1 MITPPFAG
9 SCGRPLVLRAA
20 LRYSASQPPRTD
32 CPNLAASHLCRS
44 IPWAWA
50 LNTPQPIQCVIQV
63 HIPGLHSATNP
74 ESSKDRGWTTGS
86 TPSTTTTRSRSNCGI
101 RAVRASPAAYVPA
114 RVFALRLYAPPARPR
129 VPPCA
134 GVGSAPIVSR
144 LARKG
149 QLEKERNAAFNTA
162 ILKEN
167 GSILFFLFSLP
178 YPLPRYSSP
187 FFCCWRM
194 IPW

>member
-1 MITPPFAG
+1 MDDLSSFGQPCAT
-9 SCGRPLVLRAA
+9 RPRS
-20 LRYSASQPPRTD
+20 RPPRTD

-114 RVFALRLYAPPARPR
+114 RLFLCAALICASRP
-129 VPPCA
+129 PPCSA
-134 GVGSAPIVSR
+134 LPPQPLSPALALAQLLSCPVLLVKGSWRRRGTQRS
-144 LARKG
+144 
-149 QLEKERNAAFNTA
+149 T
-162 ILKEN
+162 
-167 GSILFFLFSLP
+167 
-178 YPLPRYSSP
+178 PR
-187 FFCCWRM
+187 F
-194 IPW
+194 

>member
-101 RAVRASPAAYVPA
+101 RAVRASPAAYLPA
-114 RVFALRLYAPPARPR
+114 RLFALRLCASRPPRAPVFRPALALAQLLSCPVLLVKGSWRRRGTQRSTPR
-129 VPPCA
+129 
-134 GVGSAPIVSR
+134 
-144 LARKG
+144 
-149 QLEKERNAAFNTA
+149 F
-162 ILKEN
+162 
-167 GSILFFLFSLP
+167 
-178 YPLPRYSSP
+178 
-187 FFCCWRM
+187 
-194 IPW
+194 